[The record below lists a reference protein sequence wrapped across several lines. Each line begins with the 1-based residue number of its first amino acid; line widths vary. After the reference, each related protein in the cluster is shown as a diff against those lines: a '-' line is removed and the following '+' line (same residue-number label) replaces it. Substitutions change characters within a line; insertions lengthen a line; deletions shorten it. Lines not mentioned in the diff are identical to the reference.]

1 MLDSRRDLLVMGLTF
16 LCVGL
21 VGFAL
26 LIRWGY

>member
-1 MLDSRRDLLVMGLTF
+1 MSDGRRGLLVTGLAF

-21 VGFAL
+21 IGFAL